1 MKKKANVEVVEVVEA
16 PASTMYIAGKFTH
29 EARELYS
36 TFANKDVTAEK
47 AVESARKA
55 SQAAY
60 DKLVQDG
67 MLWTDFVSLG
77 GKNKGVYDGHKS
89 TTTPEL
95 WEALKSARMEG
106 RGERAVRL
114 AATPKK
120 ALNARDQKD
129 KRANETWLG
138 RAMSADRDAIRKRQE
153 KKDGTAVTEPQPVE
167 TGDKVV
173 DEANKVNHRICKKV
187 RDLQTY
193 IEKHA
198 AVKDAEVTKD
208 VLASVLTTFSQIT
221 E

>member
-1 MKKKANVEVVEVVEA
+1 MKKKANVEVIEA
-16 PASTMYIAGKFTH
+16 PATTMYIAGKFTH

-95 WEALKSARMEG
+95 WEALKAARLEG
-106 RGERAVRL
+106 KGERAVRL

-129 KRANETWLG
+129 KRDNETWLG

-153 KKDGTAVTEPQPVE
+153 KKDGTAVTEPQPIE
-167 TGDKVV
+167 TGDAVI
-173 DEANKVNHRICKKV
+173 DEINKVNHRICKKV

-208 VLASVLTTFSQIT
+208 VLASVLATFAQVT

>member
-1 MKKKANVEVVEVVEA
+1 MKNKAKLEA
-16 PASTMYIAGKFTH
+16 VKTPATTMYIAGKFTH

-36 TFANKDVTAEK
+36 TFASKDVTAEK

-95 WEALKSARMEG
+95 WEALKAARLEG
-106 RGERAVRL
+106 KGERAVRL

-129 KRANETWLG
+129 KRDNETWLG

-153 KKDGTAVTEPQPVE
+153 KKDGTAVTEPQPIE
-167 TGDKVV
+167 TGDAVI
-173 DEANKVNHRICKKV
+173 DEINKVNHRICKKV

-198 AVKDAEVTKD
+198 TVTEAEATKS
-208 VLASVLTTFSQIT
+208 VLASVLTTFSQMT

>member
-1 MKKKANVEVVEVVEA
+1 MNKKAKLEA
-16 PASTMYIAGKFTH
+16 VKTPATTMYIAGKFTH

-95 WEALKSARMEG
+95 WEALKAARLEG

-114 AATPKK
+114 AATPTK
-120 ALNARDQKD
+120 ALNARDKKD

-153 KKDGTAVTEPQPVE
+153 KKDGTVVTGPQPIE
-167 TGDKVV
+167 TGDAVI
-173 DEANKVNHRICKKV
+173 DEINKVNHRICKKI

-198 AVKDAEVTKD
+198 TVTEAEATKS

>member
-208 VLASVLTTFSQIT
+208 VLASVLATFAQVT

>member
-1 MKKKANVEVVEVVEA
+1 MKKKAKLEA
-16 PASTMYIAGKFTH
+16 VKTPASTMYIAGKFTH
-29 EARELYS
+29 AARELYS
-36 TFANKDVTAEK
+36 TFASKDVTAEK
-47 AVESARKA
+47 AVKSARKA
-55 SQAAY
+55 SQAVY
-60 DKLVQDG
+60 DKFVTDG

-95 WEALKSARMEG
+95 WEALKAARLEG

-129 KRANETWLG
+129 KRDNETWLG

-153 KKDGTAVTEPQPVE
+153 KKDGTVVTEPQPVE

>member
-1 MKKKANVEVVEVVEA
+1 MKKKANVEVIEV
-16 PASTMYIAGKFTH
+16 PATTMYIAGKFTH

-95 WEALKSARMEG
+95 WEALKAARLEG
-106 RGERAVRL
+106 KGERAVRL

-129 KRANETWLG
+129 KRDNETWLG

-153 KKDGTAVTEPQPVE
+153 KKDGTAVTEPQPIE
-167 TGDKVV
+167 TGDAVI
-173 DEANKVNHRICKKV
+173 DEINKVNHRICKKV

-198 AVKDAEVTKD
+198 TVTEAEATKS
-208 VLASVLTTFSQIT
+208 VLASVLTTFSQMT

>member
-1 MKKKANVEVVEVVEA
+1 MKNKAKLEA
-16 PASTMYIAGKFTH
+16 VKTPATTMYIAGKFTH

-36 TFANKDVTAEK
+36 TFASKDVTAEK

-55 SQAAY
+55 SQAVY
-60 DKLVQDG
+60 DKFVIDG
-67 MLWTDFVSLG
+67 IVWTDFVSLG

-95 WEALKSARMEG
+95 WDALKAARLEG

-120 ALNARDQKD
+120 ALNAREQKD
-129 KRANETWLG
+129 KRDNETWLG

-208 VLASVLTTFSQIT
+208 VLASVLATFAQVT